1 MLQRTH
7 ILASE
12 LVVGD
17 PCVFVVVFAKA
28 NRANMANV
36 HVDSG
41 EGDFADHT
49 PAVDRLGDGME
60 QTVAQA
66 LVLDHVGLVYLRFLK
81 ADRML
86 SMSGIKN
93 ISAIVNIS
101 LRLQCISDQ

>member
-1 MLQRTH
+1 MLQRAH
-7 ILASE
+7 VLASE
-12 LVVGD
+12 LVVGY
-17 PCVFVVVFAKA
+17 PGVFVVVFAKA
-28 NRANMANV
+28 NRANMAYV
-36 HVDSG
+36 HVDTR
-41 EGDFADHT
+41 EGDFTNHT
-49 PAVDRLGDGME
+49 PAVDGLGDGVK

-66 LVLDHVGLVYLRFLK
+66 LVFYHVGLVYLRFLK